1 MFLQRLRTRIV
12 SWAIRDSVPVLNLVR
27 RPKPWPPLS
36 ELRDYEE
43 GSFGREVAGTLTER
57 GLPFLPSYE
66 NHDAIHVLL
75 DYDTN
80 ACGELELQAFLVAN
94 GTASFAG
101 HVLFVWGAVM
111 LPEHVTAMRAAFR
124 RGRRASRLVEERF
137 PERLHEPLTVLRAEL
152 ERA

>member
-1 MFLQRLRTRIV
+1 MLLRRLRTRIV

-27 RPKPWPPLS
+27 RPKPWPALT
-36 ELRDYEE
+36 ELLDYDE

-75 DYDTN
+75 DYDTS
-80 ACGELELQAFLVAN
+80 ARGELELQAFLVAN

-101 HVLFVWGAVM
+101 HVLFVWGAAM
-111 LPEHVTAMRAAFR
+111 LPEHLGAMRAAYR
-124 RGRRASRLVEERF
+124 RGRRASRLVDEGF
-137 PERLHEPLTVLRAEL
+137 PERLREPLSALRAEL
-152 ERA
+152 EPT